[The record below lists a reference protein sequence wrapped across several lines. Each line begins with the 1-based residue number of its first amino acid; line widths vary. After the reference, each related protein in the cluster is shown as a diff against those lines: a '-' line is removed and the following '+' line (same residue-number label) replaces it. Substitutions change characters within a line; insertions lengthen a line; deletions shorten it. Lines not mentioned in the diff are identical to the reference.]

1 MPTRE
6 DFKSF
11 ASAGFATRA
20 LWKQLY
26 SLHLR
31 YMPAFG
37 VVVTSTSETPH
48 VPSRHTSG
56 FWADSCCK
64 VNCPEWN

>member
-37 VVVTSTSETPH
+37 VVVDFNLGNPACAIAAYLWIL
-48 VPSRHTSG
+48 G
-56 FWADSCCK
+56 
-64 VNCPEWN
+64 